1 MTLEE
6 IRRLE
11 YLGGGYFRIPGPV
24 GKKMPII
31 HAPELLALLLKKIAE
46 LESGA

>member
-6 IRRLE
+6 IRKLK

-24 GKKMPII
+24 GQRMPII
-31 HAPELLALLLKKIAE
+31 HAPELLIKLLQILDEKKN
-46 LESGA
+46 